1 MPRKAKQKLYKVA
14 FSKVCLSMSGEKPN
28 MEPGETQ
35 VKRMV
40 QVTSENVIRIPRG
53 LVWWK
58 LPLVYTVESVRRDG
72 DKITIVVRI
81 ISEGVVK

>member
-1 MPRKAKQKLYKVA
+1 
-14 FSKVCLSMSGEKPN
+14 MSGEKQN
-28 MEPGETQ
+28 KVSGEAGEIQ
-35 VKRMV
+35 VRRVV

-53 LVWWK
+53 LVWWR
-58 LPLVYTVESVRRDG
+58 LPLVYTVESVTREG

>member
-1 MPRKAKQKLYKVA
+1 
-14 FSKVCLSMSGEKPN
+14 
-28 MEPGETQ
+28 
-35 VKRMV
+35 
-40 QVTSENVIRIPRG
+40 VIRIPRG

>member
-1 MPRKAKQKLYKVA
+1 MA
-14 FSKVCLSMSGEKPN
+14 FPNVCLGMSGEKPN
-28 MEPGETQ
+28 METGETQ
-35 VKRMV
+35 VRRMV

-81 ISEGVVK
+81 ISEGVIK